1 MADSKDQTI
10 KKKMTLEVVNPYE
23 VFYEGRIERIV
34 IPTLDGQYGIMPGH
48 APLVIAVTP
57 GIARFECDGES
68 QTFAISEGFAEI
80 GQHAVIIVCNA
91 AEWPS
96 EIDTE
101 RAKSALERAQA
112 RYNSVTSTEEQ
123 RLYARHAI
131 KRAKTRLAVS
141 AEWKKNKKKHL
152 DQ

>member
-1 MADSKDQTI
+1 M
-10 KKKMTLEVVNPYE
+10 MLEVVNPYE
-23 VFYEGRIERIV
+23 VFFEGRIESIV
-34 IPTLDGQYGIMPGH
+34 LPTVDGQYGIMPGH
-48 APLVIAVTP
+48 SPIVVAVAP
-57 GIARFECDGES
+57 GIARVEMDGE
-68 QTFAISEGFAEI
+68 TKVFTVSEGFAEI

-141 AEWKKNKKKHL
+141 AEWKNDKKKHL